1 MTTSSS
7 IPSSNVCA
15 STLNIKRQSI
25 GSRRRSS
32 SASSSARKSI
42 VRDNLNR
49 LYRFIVGGTANLRK
63 NRFRQP
69 TDCEIFDNDAN
80 IMALSCTAADEE
92 IVPLSPNRAERI
104 VCKNSLGVD
113 HSTHPAH
120 NEYLE
125 QRAELLKGTY
135 TAHTSHLLQ
144 PSTPPPPPLHLHTN
158 HLFLFCHFIFPC
170 LLIFLIGLP
179 MTVLLMIYDTIV
191 LFSILLFAPTLNSL
205 LELNFHP

>member
-144 PSTPPPPPLHLHTN
+144 PSTPPRPPP
-158 HLFLFCHFIFPC
+158 
-170 LLIFLIGLP
+170 
-179 MTVLLMIYDTIV
+179 
-191 LFSILLFAPTLNSL
+191 PTLTHKPPVSFLPLYFSMSPHFLNRITDDRIAYDLRHHCSIFHSFICTN
-205 LELNFHP
+205 LELST